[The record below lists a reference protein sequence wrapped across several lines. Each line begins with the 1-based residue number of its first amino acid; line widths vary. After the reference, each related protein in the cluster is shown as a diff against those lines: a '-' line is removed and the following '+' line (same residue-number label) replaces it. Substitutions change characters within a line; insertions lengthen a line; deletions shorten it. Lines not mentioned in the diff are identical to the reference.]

1 MAVAVLM
8 KIEREDKQMLEGLNS
23 LIQLAQVQLEGQRTQ
38 QQNQNQVNSSVQ
50 QQGLQTQGTSQL
62 QPQKLEAA
70 YAKAAQQI
78 FKK

>member
-1 MAVAVLM
+1 M